1 LAGIVPV
8 PGPETPGGER
18 PVPRLEQVPLREQVY
33 AQLRDALLDGEVSPA
48 ERLTEPKLSKR
59 FGVSRTPVRE
69 ALTRLVADGLVQR
82 EDYGYSVV
90 VPSMS
95 RVRDLYE
102 VRIAVELRGISRSIE
117 NPGVRH
123 DAAVLGAE
131 LEYWYG
137 LRAAPP
143 DPSPEFVLRD
153 ERYHAALLTASG
165 NTELVAVLVD
175 VNRRIR
181 RVRMYD
187 FTIPGRI
194 ETSIDEHIEIAER
207 LVEGQLETAQTL
219 LHEHIGASLEIVVE
233 RATRAL
239 AAMNARHAGAPVYLG
254 TS

>member
-1 LAGIVPV
+1 LTGTASGR
-8 PGPETPGGER
+8 PGAER
-18 PVPRLEQVPLREQVY
+18 VVPLREQVY
-33 AQLRDALLDGEVSPA
+33 TSLRDALLDGEVPPA

-59 FGVSRTPVRE
+59 FGVSRTPVRD

-123 DAAVLGAE
+123 DGAVLGAE
-131 LEYWYG
+131 LEHWYG

-143 DPSPEFVLRD
+143 DPSPEFVLED
-153 ERYHAALLTASG
+153 ERYHAALLRASG
-165 NTELVAVLVD
+165 NAELVAVLVD
-175 VNRRIR
+175 VSRRIR

-187 FTIPGRI
+187 FIIPGRI
-194 ETSIDEHIEIAER
+194 ETSIAEHVEIAER
-207 LVEGQLETAQTL
+207 LVEGRLEAAQKL
-219 LHEHIGASLEIVVE
+219 LHAHIGESLEIVVE

-239 AAMNARHAGAPVYLG
+239 VAMNTRHTGVPVYLA
-254 TS
+254 

>member
-1 LAGIVPV
+1 MTATAEL
-8 PGPETPGGER
+8 
-18 PVPRLEQVPLREQVY
+18 LREQVY
-33 AQLRDALLDGEVSPA
+33 TCMRDELLNGDVAVG

-59 FGVSRTPVRE
+59 FGVSRTPIRD
-69 ALTRLVADGLVQR
+69 ALTRLVADGLLQR

-90 VPSMS
+90 VPSMA

-117 NPGVRH
+117 NPTVVH
-123 DAAVLGAE
+123 DAAALATE
-131 LEYWYG
+131 IEYWYG
-137 LRAAPP
+137 LRATPP
-143 DPSPEFVLRD
+143 EPAPEFVLED
-153 ERYHAALLTASG
+153 ERYHAALLSSSG
-165 NTELVAVLVD
+165 NHELVAVLVD

-187 FTIPGRI
+187 FAIPGRI

-207 LVEGQLETAQTL
+207 VAQRRLETAHQL

-239 AAMNARHAGAPVYLG
+239 AAMNARQAGVPIYLG
-254 TS
+254 SP